1 MKIILACE
9 NKKINK
15 YLSEIKNKNFIIKKV
30 QYREAIIEIL
40 KKENNINYIFLYE
53 KIPGEISIEDLIKK
67 IKLIN
72 KKIKIIIFLEKENI
86 NKKIKL
92 KNLEINNIYLI
103 NKINKKILLNI
114 FNKINNEKI
123 IKKNQNK
130 IKRINYKNNNNDELN
145 IKNKKKNL
153 KKSYIKKYF
162 GIIKSIYI
170 KIYLSI
176 KNKFDKKNKIKKYE
190 NKYKK
195 NYRNNYKNKLIG
207 VYGEKNSGKTTII
220 YLIII
225 FLLEKN
231 NKILLINLN
240 NKNNYLK
247 LINKNK
253 NKNININININKKT
267 NYKNFKKISNEIKNT
282 EIKNIQNIKNFKII
296 NFVEKKFEKNLKK
309 YKKDEKYK
317 NIIFIKNIIK
327 ENKKIYDYILMD
339 IGYIHNKKLK
349 EDIIELLDKKVYVC
363 NKNILGIKE
372 FLRYCKINNYKRKN
386 NEMSLHIIQNL
397 YNFNSLSNLIV
408 QNILGKFCYVY
419 KVFYDKKILNLEEKF
434 LKNQKIKFK
443 IPIRK
448 IIKKILS

>member
-9 NKKINK
+9 NKKIKK
-15 YLSEIKNKNFIIKKV
+15 YFSEIKNNNLIIKKV
-30 QYREAIIEIL
+30 QYREAIIDIL
-40 KKENNINYIFLYE
+40 KKEKKINFIFLYE

-86 NKKIKL
+86 DKKIKL

-103 NKINKKILLNI
+103 NKINKKIFINI
-114 FNKINNEKI
+114 FNNNSNKKILKN
-123 IKKNQNK
+123 NQNK
-130 IKRINYKNNNNDELN
+130 IKRIYYKNNNGIKFNN
-145 IKNKKKNL
+145 KNKIKNLNKT
-153 KKSYIKKYF
+153 YIKKQF
-162 GIIKSIYI
+162 GIIKNKYI
-170 KIYLSI
+170 KIIKKYLST
-176 KNKFDKKNKIKKYE
+176 KNKFDKKDKIKKYENKYE

-195 NYRNNYKNKLIG
+195 NYRNKLIG

-240 NKNNYLK
+240 NKNNYSK
-247 LINKNK
+247 LN
-253 NKNININININKKT
+253 NKNINKNNKYKIIKNKFNI
-267 NYKNFKKISNEIKNT
+267 IKNT
-282 EIKNIQNIKNFKII
+282 EIKNIKNFKII

-309 YKKDEKYK
+309 CKKDEEDK
-317 NIIFIKNIIK
+317 NIIFIRNIIK

-339 IGYIHNKKLK
+339 IGYIYNKKLK
-349 EDIIELLDKKVYVC
+349 ENIIKILDKKVYVC

-372 FLRYCKINNYKRKN
+372 FLRYCKINNYERKN
-386 NEMSLHIIQNL
+386 KKRSLHIIQNL

-408 QNILGKFCYVY
+408 QNILGKFCFVH
-419 KVFYDKKILNLEEKF
+419 KLFYDKNFFNLEEKF
-434 LKNQKIKFK
+434 LKNKKFKLK

-448 IIKKILS
+448 LIKKIVL